1 MEYITEEQAN
11 IIIDFVN
18 NEIKKA
24 KNSKI
29 RGFSLKEISNI
40 VYEHFNN
47 NTLFRLFSIEYMKSK
62 MGYKNNFND
71 LVVYNRQSFNAVINH
86 TLTYNK
92 RYYRNAYDIN
102 LLETYAKLTKNHISL
117 VDINYKT
124 NATIKK
130 LENLFKNKILENGV

>member
-71 LVVYNRQSFNAVINH
+71 LVAYNRQSFNAVINH

-92 RYYRNAYDIN
+92 RYNINAYDIN

-124 NATIKK
+124 NETIKK

>member
-92 RYYRNAYDIN
+92 RYNINAYDIN
-102 LLETYAKLTKNHISL
+102 LLKTYARLTKNHISL
-117 VDINYKT
+117 VDINYKA
-124 NATIKK
+124 NETIKK

>member
-47 NTLFRLFSIEYMKSK
+47 NT
-62 MGYKNNFND
+62 
-71 LVVYNRQSFNAVINH
+71 
-86 TLTYNK
+86 
-92 RYYRNAYDIN
+92 
-102 LLETYAKLTKNHISL
+102 
-117 VDINYKT
+117 
-124 NATIKK
+124 
-130 LENLFKNKILENGV
+130 

>member
-71 LVVYNRQSFNAVINH
+71 LVAYNRQSFNAVINH

-92 RYYRNAYDIN
+92 RYNINAYDIN
-102 LLETYAKLTKNHISL
+102 LLKTYARLTKNHISL
-117 VDINYKT
+117 VDIDYIKPIQT
-124 NATIKK
+124 NNNFNI
-130 LENLFKNKILENGV
+130 

>member
-92 RYYRNAYDIN
+92 RYNINAYDIN
-102 LLETYAKLTKNHISL
+102 LLETYARLTKNHISL
-117 VDINYKT
+117 VDINYKA
-124 NATIKK
+124 NETIKK

>member
-92 RYYRNAYDIN
+92 RYNINAYDIN

-124 NATIKK
+124 NETIKK

>member
-71 LVVYNRQSFNAVINH
+71 LVAYNRQSFNAVINH

-92 RYYRNAYDIN
+92 RYNINAYDIN
-102 LLETYAKLTKNHISL
+102 LLKTYARLTKNHISL
-117 VDINYKT
+117 VDINYKA
-124 NATIKK
+124 NETIKK

>member
-1 MEYITEEQAN
+1 
-11 IIIDFVN
+11 
-18 NEIKKA
+18 
-24 KNSKI
+24 
-29 RGFSLKEISNI
+29 
-40 VYEHFNN
+40 
-47 NTLFRLFSIEYMKSK
+47 MKSK

-92 RYYRNAYDIN
+92 RYNINAYDIN

-124 NATIKK
+124 NETIKK

>member
-92 RYYRNAYDIN
+92 RYNINAYDIN

-117 VDINYKT
+117 VDINYKA
-124 NATIKK
+124 NETIKK
-130 LENLFKNKILENGV
+130 LENLFNNKILENGV